1 LVKNAELLKLECEV
15 WFWQDIISPHMAGLA
30 NALARKGVKVV
41 YVAEQ
46 NITDDR
52 LDQGWNCPDLNGVE
66 FKLCHNKDVAK
77 LLSNNCNKN
86 SIHICQGV
94 RANRSIGV
102 AQKILK
108 KRKIN
113 QWVVMETV
121 DSKSYPLLKKVVYSF
136 YFYYY
141 KNDISRILAIGYKT
155 SDWIISCG
163 FDRNKVFEFAY
174 FLPKPNNVG
183 TSLLKYTKKFR
194 FVYVGRLIKL
204 KNVDLLIK
212 AFSIINSLNCE
223 LVIVGS
229 GPNEKHLQS
238 IAKSIDNVQWL
249 GKVNMKDVSKVMS
262 MADCLVLPSR
272 YDGWGAVI
280 SESLIAG
287 TPVICSNLCGA
298 AGVVNESNVGGV
310 FLSGKVESLTNVMK
324 KEVGKGKNTKE
335 NRVQLEEWSKSL
347 TIESGSEYLLSLI
360 LNKELNAGDVNPP
373 WA

>member
-1 LVKNAELLKLECEV
+1 
-15 WFWQDIISPHMAGLA
+15 MAGLA
-30 NALARKGVKVV
+30 NALASKGVKVV

-52 LDQGWNCPDLNGVE
+52 VDQGWNCPVLNGVE
-66 FKLCHNKDVAK
+66 FKLCHNRDVAK

-121 DSKSYPLLKKVVYSF
+121 DSKSYSLLKKVVYSL

-141 KNDISRILAIGYKT
+141 KNAISRILAIGYKT

-174 FLPKPNNVG
+174 FLPKPNYVG
-183 TSLLKYTKKFR
+183 TSLLTYTKKFR

-298 AGVVNESNVGGV
+298 AGVVKESNVGDV
-310 FLSGKVESLTNVMK
+310 FLSGKVESLISVMK

-360 LNKELNAGDVNPP
+360 LNKDLNAGDVNPP
-373 WA
+373 WV